1 MARITERL
9 IPAASSTVAR
19 FACRARLSAKSN
31 PVMPTSQGLIFVGVC
46 FRRLSSVGVYSDD
59 WPVQAGPCRGS
70 REPVD
75 DLSESGCFVSV
86 TAIDVDDELA
96 DVFAGVAKLD
106 PTTLALTEAPFPGHV
121 VDLLDLRDRLP
132 VGGEYRRRRLFPTSG
147 GISSSEPD
155 PHRFFSVM
163 RGVLHQPAVP
173 RPRSHKPNGSAGLGR
188 MTRNGKRR

>member
-9 IPAASSTVAR
+9 VPAASSTVAR

-86 TAIDVDDELA
+86 T
-96 DVFAGVAKLD
+96 
-106 PTTLALTEAPFPGHV
+106 TTRARTEAPFPGHV

-173 RPRSHKPNGSAGLGR
+173 RPRSQ
-188 MTRNGKRR
+188 